1 MKRVIVHVDSLW
13 LNGFRREDR
22 HAFAAG
28 LQQELGRAFADAQL
42 VSRLT
47 EGVGASRLSAGS
59 VHVAQ
64 GALPRG
70 VGASVARGVGK
81 RLAK

>member
-1 MKRVIVHVDSLW
+1 MKRIVVHVDSLW

-42 VSRLT
+42 VARLT
-47 EGVGASRLSAGS
+47 GSGGATRLSAGS

-64 GALPRG
+64 TALPG
-70 VGASVARGVGK
+70 GIGASVARGIGK

>member
-1 MKRVIVHVDSLW
+1 MKRIVVHIDSLW
-13 LNGFRREDR
+13 LNGFRREER

-28 LQQELGRAFADAQL
+28 LQQELGRAFADARL

-47 EGVGASRLSAGS
+47 ASDGATRLSAGS

-64 GALPRG
+64 AEPPGG
-70 VGASVARGVGK
+70 VGASVARGIGR
-81 RLAK
+81 RLTK

>member
-13 LNGFRREDR
+13 LDGFRHKDR

-47 EGVGASRLSAGS
+47 EGADASRLSIGS

-70 VGASVARGVGK
+70 IGASIARGIGR
-81 RLAK
+81 RLAR

>member
-1 MKRVIVHVDSLW
+1 MKRVVVHVDSLW
-13 LNGFRREDR
+13 LNGFRLEDR

-42 VSRLT
+42 VSRLA
-47 EGVGASRLSAGS
+47 EGAGPMRLSAGS

-70 VGASVARGVGK
+70 VGASVARGIGK
-81 RLAK
+81 RLTK

>member
-13 LNGFRREDR
+13 LNGFRPEDR
-22 HAFAAG
+22 HALAAG
-28 LQQELGRAFADAQL
+28 LQQDLGRAFADPQL

-47 EGVGASRLSAGS
+47 DGADTSRLNVGS

-70 VGASVARGVGK
+70 VGASVARGIGR
-81 RLAK
+81 RLSR